1 MINVRL
7 YQEIVVPYCNLKHGQ
22 SAAVALTRSGANK
35 VLKKVW
41 EAFIT
46 RKIESSRENM
56 QKLFKIRE
64 SLTPSFKLPNSQPD
78 SKLTKELMKT
88 LLVLMLRSKAS

>member
-46 RKIESSRENM
+46 RKDRIISREHAKGV
-56 QKLFKIRE
+56 Q
-64 SLTPSFKLPNSQPD
+64 SQRKFD
-78 SKLTKELMKT
+78 TQL
-88 LLVLMLRSKAS
+88 